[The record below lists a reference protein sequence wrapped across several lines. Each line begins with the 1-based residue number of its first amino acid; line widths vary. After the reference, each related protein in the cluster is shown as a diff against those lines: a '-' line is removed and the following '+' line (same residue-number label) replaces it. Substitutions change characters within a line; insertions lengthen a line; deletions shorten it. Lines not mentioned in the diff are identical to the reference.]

1 MKKWLGMAV
10 AHGCIRMYPDDQ
22 GQTLQP
28 NLELL
33 SQQLD
38 RALGKATAAIHWDFA
53 REALEAATGMPTVV
67 GLEATVM
74 Q

>member
-1 MKKWLGMAV
+1 V
-10 AHGCIRMYPDDQ
+10 DDQ

-28 NLELL
+28 NLQLL

-53 REALEAATGMPTVV
+53 REALQAATGMPTVV
-67 GLEATVM
+67 GLEATAM